1 MANPLK
7 RKLSRKACKTHA
19 RGASQLRGKHASF
32 REPKKG
38 EEKILHFP
46 EEQSIDFMERF
57 RLGDPRAFDVIVER
71 FEAPLVRFF
80 YRLCWDQG
88 RAEDFTQEVFLRLL
102 RSAHRYEARGRF
114 STFLY
119 RIATNLWIDDYRSKK
134 PKPRLYSLDASVDE
148 EKPLRDSVEAEQPSV
163 LENMVVEEQKV
174 RMRHALDRLT
184 QGHRLVFELA
194 VYQGLPYP
202 EVSELLEIP
211 VGTVKSRMHNAVKAL
226 KALLVEDEGPESC
239 RVQAGGA

>member
-1 MANPLK
+1 MEA
-7 RKLSRKACKTHA
+7 
-19 RGASQLRGKHASF
+19 GAS
-32 REPKKG
+32 
-38 EEKILHFP
+38 FP
-46 EEQSIDFMERF
+46 EESSPDFMERF

-71 FEAPLVRFF
+71 FEAPLMRFF

-102 RSAHRYEARGRF
+102 RSAHRYQARGRF

-134 PKPRLYSLDASVDE
+134 PRPRLYSLDAANGE
-148 EKPLRDSVEAEQPSV
+148 EEQPLRASVEADQPSV
-163 LENMVVEEQKV
+163 LEDMVEEEQKV
-174 RMRHALDRLT
+174 RMRRALERLT

-202 EVSELLEIP
+202 EISELLEIP

-226 KALLVEDEGPESC
+226 KGLLVEQQEAPPRRE
-239 RVQAGGA
+239 AGGA

>member
-1 MANPLK
+1 MAKPHQQK
-7 RKLSRKACKTHA
+7 PGRKA
-19 RGASQLRGKHASF
+19 RGRDERAGSRRSSSAGAEAKAAKMGIDGDAS
-32 REPKKG
+32 
-38 EEKILHFP
+38 FP
-46 EEQSIDFMERF
+46 EERSPDFMERF
-57 RLGDPRAFDVIVER
+57 RLGDPKAFDTIVER
-71 FEAPLVRFF
+71 FEAPLMRFF
-80 YRLCWDQG
+80 FRLCWDQG

-102 RSAHRYEARGRF
+102 RSAHRYEARGLF

-163 LENMVVEEQKV
+163 LEDMVEEEQKA
-174 RMRHALDRLT
+174 RMRRALDRLT

-202 EVSELLEIP
+202 QISELLEIP

-226 KALLVEDEGPESC
+226 KSLLVEGQDAPP
-239 RVQAGGA
+239 RLQAGGA

>member
-1 MANPLK
+1 MAK
-7 RKLSRKACKTHA
+7 RL
-19 RGASQLRGKHASF
+19 
-32 REPKKG
+32 PKKSIRKERSRSRVG
-38 EEKILHFP
+38 SKRERDGSPQEARKGIDGGSNFP
-46 EEQSIDFMERF
+46 EEKSQDFMERF
-57 RLGDPRAFDVIVER
+57 RLGDPRAFDTIVER
-71 FEAPLVRFF
+71 FEAPLMRFF

-134 PKPRLYSLDASVDE
+134 PKPRLYSLDASADE
-148 EKPLRDSVEAEQPSV
+148 EQPLRDSVEAEQSSV
-163 LENMVVEEQKV
+163 LEDMVQEEQKV
-174 RMRHALDRLT
+174 RMRRALDRLS

-202 EVSELLEIP
+202 QISELLTIP

-226 KALLVEDEGPESC
+226 KTLLAEREDVAP
-239 RVQAGGA
+239 RFKAGGA